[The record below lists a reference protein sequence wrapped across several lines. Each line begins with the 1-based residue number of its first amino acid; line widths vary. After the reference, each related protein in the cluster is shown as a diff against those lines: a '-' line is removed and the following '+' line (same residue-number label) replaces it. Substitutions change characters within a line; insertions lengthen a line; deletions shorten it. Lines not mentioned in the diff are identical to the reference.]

1 MVDASGLNSVY
12 IAVVEPGAV
21 PEMLPHSYAF
31 RYLSR
36 NQCTRKNKSR
46 YKIMTKKRNKNN
58 FNPVKSLVHQS

>member
-46 YKIMTKKRNKNN
+46 Y
-58 FNPVKSLVHQS
+58 